1 MPLREV
7 SKLTEEKKTDVT
19 NMEEEH
25 KEAEFANEETVADRT
40 ETPEETDFAAEKSAE
55 LQQMLEEVENRYV
68 RLQADFDNYRR
79 RVKLDAEA
87 AEKYRAQSLI
97 TDILPTLDNFERAL
111 NLEVEGEHAAS
122 LKQGVEMVFRGLL
135 DALKKE
141 GLQAIEAVGKP
152 FDPNF
157 HQAVM
162 QVEDDAFDSNTV
174 VEEFQKGYLL
184 KDKVI
189 RHSMVKVNK

>member
-1 MPLREV
+1 M
-7 SKLTEEKKTDVT
+7 TEEKKTDVT